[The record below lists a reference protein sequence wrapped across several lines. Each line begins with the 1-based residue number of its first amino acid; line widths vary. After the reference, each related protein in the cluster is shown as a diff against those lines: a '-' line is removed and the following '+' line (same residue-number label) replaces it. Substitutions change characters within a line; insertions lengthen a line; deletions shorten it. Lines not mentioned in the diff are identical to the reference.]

1 MKAIVVDGVKQT
13 GKLIIEPTT
22 DGIGAIDADVPA
34 RKQGIYTLQGVKVA
48 QDWNSLPPGIYIRDG
63 KKMIKR

>member
-1 MKAIVVDGVKQT
+1 MDGVKQK
-13 GKLIIEPTT
+13 GKLVIESTT
-22 DGIGAIDADVPA
+22 DGIGTIDADVPA